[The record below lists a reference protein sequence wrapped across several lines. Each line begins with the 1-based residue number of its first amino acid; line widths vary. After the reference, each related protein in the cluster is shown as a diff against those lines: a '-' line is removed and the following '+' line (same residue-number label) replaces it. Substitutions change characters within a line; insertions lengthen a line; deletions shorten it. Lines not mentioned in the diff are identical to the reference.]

1 MMEMNHRSEIILKHN
16 IVNKLEIQ
24 QFLQG
29 FIRAETQI
37 SDEDIVKQSII
48 VNVLDFSPNSLDIC
62 IFAMNAYIQK

>member
-16 IVNKLEIQ
+16 IVNELEIQ